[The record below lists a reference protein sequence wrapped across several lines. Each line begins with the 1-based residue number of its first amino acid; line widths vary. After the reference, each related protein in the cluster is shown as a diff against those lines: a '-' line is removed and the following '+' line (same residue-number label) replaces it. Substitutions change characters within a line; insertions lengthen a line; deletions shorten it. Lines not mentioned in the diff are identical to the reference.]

1 VKIFATITAVV
12 LFCAVYL
19 EAATPSTG
27 NTIYDSDTNHL
38 WNRLNET
45 LFERTASDGKH
56 YGFGQMDILYW
67 ASTTNLLVG
76 TSHQLAL
83 NVLDEFINTHGEK
96 LIQDPLNKALLQRD
110 LWALFD
116 WTAEGRNWNHETERK
131 KLLKRLAVAIQRLE
145 LTTNEIAS
153 LPDNYVL
160 ADKNH
165 LSDLPH
171 GLFQTNGDWIS
182 ISVNNAER
190 LVPMHDGGFGGRS
203 VFTVW
208 FHDADGRNAA
218 TNYLDQ
224 ISSVKPMWIPSTSSF
239 PPNEMDINPNFPQFP
254 TNSQWALVRRLCVID
269 TDGRIQPTRIVESI
283 QLRTYSSISSYNLDP
298 RLPEL
303 HNAQQVNEFQMTRAQ
318 ANLIS
323 IAQDERCFTSN
334 NNFFSFGRDAFED
347 HSRWQTNDMTRY
359 QSIVLRSCYEC
370 HSGPGIYSVNS
381 FTRSLSGARQ
391 VETTQM
397 VESDGRREVERTLHW
412 KEGRAEFGLLQGLW
426 LQQN

>member
-1 VKIFATITAVV
+1 
-12 LFCAVYL
+12 
-19 EAATPSTG
+19 
-27 NTIYDSDTNHL
+27 
-38 WNRLNET
+38 
-45 LFERTASDGKH
+45 
-56 YGFGQMDILYW
+56 
-67 ASTTNLLVG
+67 
-76 TSHQLAL
+76 
-83 NVLDEFINTHGEK
+83 
-96 LIQDPLNKALLQRD
+96 
-110 LWALFD
+110 
-116 WTAEGRNWNHETERK
+116 
-131 KLLKRLAVAIQRLE
+131 
-145 LTTNEIAS
+145 
-153 LPDNYVL
+153 
-160 ADKNH
+160 
-165 LSDLPH
+165 
-171 GLFQTNGDWIS
+171 
-182 ISVNNAER
+182 
-190 LVPMHDGGFGGRS
+190 MHDGCFGGRS

-208 FHDADGRNAA
+208 FYYADGRNAA

-254 TNSQWALVRRLCVID
+254 TNSQWALVRLCVID

-283 QLRTYSSISSYNLDP
+283 QLRTYSSMSSYNLDP

-303 HNAQQVNEFQMTRAQ
+303 HNAQQINEFQMTRAQ

-370 HSGPGIYSVNS
+370 HSGPGIYYVNS

-397 VESDGRREVERTLHW
+397 LESDGRREVERTLYW